1 MLKQFFSLKPHL
13 AALVDPYIT
22 KKSIT
27 IDNILH
33 CNPNL
38 TFIAI
43 LQGSADKSLNLKPI
57 FYKEKENDWQR
68 LDETE
73 ADIMVTKDTLN
84 YLTREFNFQI
94 KSISS
99 IFFYKKSN
107 TFNFIFQNL
116 IQQRAAPDITA
127 CRKQLLKKVV
137 NYSTGFFGFNQNKPG
152 QSTHKI
158 VSKLNKRYDIFRNKL
173 TILDQIENKD
183 YMVKTTYKI
192 PSRALKPC
200 LSPLPIYCFIVEYGK
215 MKMSQ
220 ILTFFD
226 HFLDESS
233 YRHLYSNVDNL
244 IFALATDNIDQAVK
258 PRFQDWYEI
267 EKSFIFSDHEP
278 GHLKQ
283 EFYFG
288 KETKWKFVSP
298 RMQSFSIIAENLP
311 SIHKS
316 SLFKHVSSLESYNYS
331 LRLLNREPITL
342 DQPRRVNKI
351 VNTKMHQQTFV
362 IKPNK

>member
-27 IDNILH
+27 IDDILH

-99 IFFYKKSN
+99 IFFYKKSD

-116 IQQRAAPDITA
+116 IHKELRQTLPPAENN
-127 CRKQLLKKVV
+127 CLKK
-137 NYSTGFFGFNQNKPG
+137 
-152 QSTHKI
+152 
-158 VSKLNKRYDIFRNKL
+158 L
-173 TILDQIENKD
+173 
-183 YMVKTTYKI
+183 
-192 PSRALKPC
+192 
-200 LSPLPIYCFIVEYGK
+200 
-215 MKMSQ
+215 
-220 ILTFFD
+220 
-226 HFLDESS
+226 
-233 YRHLYSNVDNL
+233 
-244 IFALATDNIDQAVK
+244 
-258 PRFQDWYEI
+258 
-267 EKSFIFSDHEP
+267 
-278 GHLKQ
+278 
-283 EFYFG
+283 
-288 KETKWKFVSP
+288 
-298 RMQSFSIIAENLP
+298 SIIQPVFLALIKTSP
-311 SIHKS
+311 DKALTR
-316 SLFKHVSSLESYNYS
+316 LF
-331 LRLLNREPITL
+331 LN
-342 DQPRRVNKI
+342 
-351 VNTKMHQQTFV
+351 
-362 IKPNK
+362 